1 MKYFVILKHERH
13 CELSLLKG
21 FRLRLHVFWR
31 QFVQQP
37 KIKLKDGSFLARSLS
52 ESIVLENILALG

>member
-1 MKYFVILKHERH
+1 M
-13 CELSLLKG
+13 
-21 FRLRLHVFWR
+21 
-31 QFVQQP
+31 QQP